1 MKKILLLFSLITL
14 VGCSQ
19 FSARKDHS
27 QHITFK
33 SSIPE
38 GKYNFNLVS
47 LEYPSN
53 YNEKI
58 NFFKNLNTSLE
69 SLNSVQKNS
78 FNLLITEEMNIDF
91 NDLFNTGWLDKEIL
105 GMKIV
110 EDLNPDEKNY
120 LNSFNISVPTEA
132 GEIQK
137 LLNRQYFL
145 LLKLTNNEA
154 LYNSEFLYTELD
166 KSLLMEDILLNRKSL
181 IENINSIKK
190 NFVYFDSIGKN
201 KKIIFIPN
209 VTANIN
215 NLDDKSVIFQNS
227 NTNSGFVVLPNS
239 LVLFVGNNK
248 KYLSTDDYEF
258 TSNIVTPT
266 SLDDLKKLLANSNSV
281 SNLASWERT
290 KKIENNSTESLENR
304 FSTWEAK

>member
-110 EDLNPDEKNY
+110 EDLNTDEKNY